1 MDELERIRSIRIKL
15 SIAKEEFEKGNISI
29 EEFESITNE
38 LKEEVNRIN
47 QLEINDFLFKK
58 IFKG

>member
-1 MDELERIRSIRIKL
+1 MNELERIRNIRIKL